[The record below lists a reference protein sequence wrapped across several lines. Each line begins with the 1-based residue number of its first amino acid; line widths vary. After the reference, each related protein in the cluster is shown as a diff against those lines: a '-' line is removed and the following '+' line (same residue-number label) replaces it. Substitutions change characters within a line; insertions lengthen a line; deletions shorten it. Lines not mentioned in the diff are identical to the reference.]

1 MGRICFAGSWLKKL
15 FPRDEISWWWWWWWW
30 WWEDALNII
39 LEFDETLDDVGLV
52 WAKLGETHWRDST
65 TVTGSSPSY
74 SPTHHIQYR
83 CKTLIIW
90 GACLATVAVMMI
102 KIPLLKGRVLKDS
115 FTGGCRSQTMNLTSK
130 TPTNQIL
137 DRYKGRKHVKKQQK
151 IAARLSCQ
159 DRLPSLHQNCQ
170 HVAMKENCSQ
180 KCCPRRLQMFQSPGW
195 LSAVTR
201 CRCQRQKSVK
211 NQGNSALGNRWNY
224 DDNSGNGNDHR
235 WISLPQG
242 TNCPMQLLPSSPARF
257 LLFQIIK
264 IQSGIFL
271 HALL

>member
-1 MGRICFAGSWLKKL
+1 MGRICFAGSWLKNL
-15 FPRDEISWWWWWWWW
+15 FLYRDEISRWWWW

-52 WAKLGETHWRDST
+52 WAKLGETHWRNST

-74 SPTHHIQYR
+74 SPTRHIQYR

-180 KCCPRRLQMFQSPGW
+180 RYCPRKLQMFQSPGW
-195 LSAVTR
+195 LSAGTR

-224 DDNSGNGNDHR
+224 DDNSGNGITGGSLCHR
-235 WISLPQG
+235 GQIAQCSCCLPHLRG
-242 TNCPMQLLPSSPARF
+242 FFSSKSSRFSPAYFF
-257 LLFQIIK
+257 LPFY
-264 IQSGIFL
+264 
-271 HALL
+271 